1 MIEIREQ
8 REPKQMT
15 WHEANEGFTG
25 GWRLPSIDELK
36 LIGNKLTTGIYWS
49 GSEYAPNPSS
59 AWVFLTSDGNQ
70 YNYDKDY
77 QFYVWFVRDIKEI
90 TE

>member
-15 WHEANEGFTG
+15 WYEANEGAER

-36 LIGNKLTTGIYWS
+36 LIGNNLTPGTYWS
-49 GSEYAPNPSS
+49 GSEYAPNPDYAWAFGTYYGGQVIDGKSS
-59 AWVFLTSDGNQ
+59 QLYA
-70 YNYDKDY
+70 
-77 QFYVWFVRDIKEI
+77 WFVRDVKEKRL
-90 TE
+90 